1 MSEEVP
7 KVKRTKAVPQKR
19 VRKSGAAAEIDKRI
33 AEAIREKTQAMKD
46 ISLYVMAQDRHMRLT
61 QEINELLGMQARMN
75 GSTSADL
82 ATNGSNGQTAIPFSV
97 GGMAPGAASI
107 PAKNVPNI
115 AEKVAAEG
123 GFS

>member
-1 MSEEVP
+1 MSDEVP

-33 AEAIREKTQAMKD
+33 AEAIRERTQALKE
-46 ISLYVMAQDRHMRLT
+46 ISLYSFAQDKYARLN
-61 QEINELLGMQARMN
+61 QEIHELITMQARMSGTTAN
-75 GSTSADL
+75 L
-82 ATNGSNGQTAIPFSV
+82 PVGQTAIPFSV
-97 GGMAPGAASI
+97 AGMAPGIASI

-115 AEKVAAEG
+115 AEKVASEG